1 VSVSKYSA
9 NGNDFVIFHT
19 FIKKDRSILA
29 QELCHRQNGV
39 GADGL
44 IVLVPHVPE
53 RSDKCPRGAE
63 HDFQGNQSKID
74 FEWQFYN
81 SDGSEA
87 EMCGNGSRA
96 CAHYAFENELAPSR
110 MSFLTLAGVINA
122 EVDGNMVQSEL
133 TPPKII
139 DMTIVENGKSWWL
152 LNTGVPHLVQITE
165 NIEAF
170 DLQEARELRYKYNAN
185 VNIVFVDGK
194 NLRVRTY
201 ERGVEDET
209 LACGTGMAA
218 SFYRALQEKKVGN
231 SIEVYP
237 RSGDTL
243 YLGVNERTITFK
255 GEVKK
260 VFVTEV

>member
-1 VSVSKYSA
+1 MRISKYSA
-9 NGNDFVIFHT
+9 NGNDFVIFHASE
-19 FIKKDRSILA
+19 KADRGELA
-29 QELCHRQNGV
+29 KELCHRQDGI

-44 IVLVPHVPE
+44 IVIVPHE
-53 RSDKCPRGAE
+53 KY
-63 HDFQGNQSKID
+63 D

-96 CAHYAFENELAPSR
+96 CAHYAYRHDLAGKN
-110 MSFLTLAGVINA
+110 MSFLTEAGVINA
-122 EVDGNMVQSEL
+122 EVDGDMVLSEL
-133 TPPKII
+133 TPPKILQKDI
-139 DMTIVENGKSWWL
+139 EHGGKNWWKL
-152 LNTGVPHLVQITE
+152 DTGVPHLVSFTQ
-165 NIEAF
+165 NIEEF
-170 DLQEARELRYKYNAN
+170 DIKEARELRYKYNAN
-185 VNIVFVDGK
+185 VNIAFVDGE

-218 SFYRALQEKKVGN
+218 CFYRAYIEEKVSD

-243 YLGVNERTITFK
+243 YLGMNERTITFR
-255 GEVKK
+255 GEVKNT
-260 VFVTEV
+260 FEATWN